1 MSDTDIDRL
10 EIALRHAALLS
21 ESVAYVGF
29 RGFGSG
35 GWFAGCRFEGE
46 TIEVDAS
53 SPVEAAD
60 DLTRM
65 VRNRA
70 EKAASQAELQARQL
84 RARLG
89 EET

>member
-1 MSDTDIDRL
+1 MSDTDIGRL

-21 ESVAYVGF
+21 E
-29 RGFGSG
+29 
-35 GWFAGCRFEGE
+35 
-46 TIEVDAS
+46 
-53 SPVEAAD
+53 AD

-89 EET
+89 EDT